1 MSTPT
6 QEEILRM
13 ARAAHDLDELART
26 YWRERYDV
34 DPEWQEHFSYNP
46 YIESLDIDADT
57 ETIEIVAEARACGRG
72 CCGYDRHTFS
82 IPLSYLWLDQSAILE
97 DMRLKAEEEKK
108 QEAIREKKE
117 AERQAAYREKQEREQ
132 LRKLSRKYGGD
143 S

>member
-57 ETIEIVAEARACGRG
+57 ETIEIVESEDEDVPAG
-72 CCGYDRHTFS
+72 CTYDMETEGTF
-82 IPLSYLWLDQSAILE
+82 I
-97 DMRLKAEEEKK
+97 
-108 QEAIREKKE
+108 
-117 AERQAAYREKQEREQ
+117 
-132 LRKLSRKYGGD
+132 GG
-143 S
+143 